1 MRSILSQAWLAM
13 ATLIAIFAVPAWAE
27 GQRPLTVMTSIKPLQ
42 LITSELTNGVTKT
55 EVLLSTNTSPHDYAL
70 KPSDVKKLK
79 TVDLF
84 VWVGP
89 GLESFL
95 EGVMQGSK
103 NSLQLD
109 QQSSIEKIQYDEHE
123 EHEHDDGHH
132 HHGNY
137 NPHLWLGPIQATQMA
152 KVISDK
158 LIAIDPVHTKEYQ
171 ANFQV
176 FILNLNTTVDSIKHQ
191 LEPVKSHGYYV
202 FHDAYDYYEQY
213 FGLNNL
219 GHFTVSPERRPG
231 AKTLIN
237 IRTALQS
244 DNVYCV
250 FSEPQF
256 TPAVIDSVM
265 RGTKAKHGVLDPLA
279 SKYNVEPGA
288 YFQFIQ
294 DLANSYSE
302 CLTR

>member
-1 MRSILSQAWLAM
+1 M
-13 ATLIAIFAVPAWAE
+13 ATLIGMLVTPAAWAE
-27 GQRPLTVMTSIKPLQ
+27 TEQPITVMTSIKPLQ
-42 LITSELTNGVTKT
+42 LITSELTHGVTET
-55 EVLLSTNTSPHDYAL
+55 QVLLSTNTSPHDYAL

-95 EGVMQGSK
+95 EGVMQ
-103 NSLQLD
+103 NSQNALQLD
-109 QQSSIEKIQYDEHE
+109 QQASIDKIEYDEHE
-123 EHEHDDGHH
+123 GHDHDDGHD

-137 NPHLWLGPIQATQMA
+137 NPHLWLGPIQAAQMA

-158 LIAIDPVHTKEYQ
+158 LIKIDPEHSKEYQ
-171 ANFQV
+171 ANFQS
-176 FILNLNTTVDSIKHQ
+176 FILNLDTTVDSIKHQ
-191 LEPVKSHGYYV
+191 LEPVKQHGYYV
-202 FHDAYDYYEQY
+202 FHDAYDYYEEY

-231 AKTLIN
+231 AKTLID

-244 DNVYCV
+244 DKVYCV

-256 TPAVIDSVM
+256 TPAVINSVM
-265 RGTKAKHGVLDPLA
+265 RGTDVKHGVLDPLA
-279 SKYNVEPGA
+279 TKYRAEPGA
-288 YFQFIQ
+288 YFKFIQ
-294 DLANSYSE
+294 DLATSYSD

>member
-109 QQSSIEKIQYDEHE
+109 LALYTGHIQIASIPERHE
-123 EHEHDDGHH
+123 PSEGEVNYPYLFNILDKSGYK
-132 HHGNY
+132 GWIGCEY
-137 NPHLWLGPIQATQMA
+137 NPKNKTE
-152 KVISDK
+152 D
-158 LIAIDPVHTKEYQ
+158 
-171 ANFQV
+171 
-176 FILNLNTTVDSIKHQ
+176 
-191 LEPVKSHGYYV
+191 
-202 FHDAYDYYEQY
+202 
-213 FGLNNL
+213 GLAWVQPYL
-219 GHFTVSPERRPG
+219 
-231 AKTLIN
+231 
-237 IRTALQS
+237 
-244 DNVYCV
+244 
-250 FSEPQF
+250 
-256 TPAVIDSVM
+256 
-265 RGTKAKHGVLDPLA
+265 
-279 SKYNVEPGA
+279 
-288 YFQFIQ
+288 
-294 DLANSYSE
+294 
-302 CLTR
+302 